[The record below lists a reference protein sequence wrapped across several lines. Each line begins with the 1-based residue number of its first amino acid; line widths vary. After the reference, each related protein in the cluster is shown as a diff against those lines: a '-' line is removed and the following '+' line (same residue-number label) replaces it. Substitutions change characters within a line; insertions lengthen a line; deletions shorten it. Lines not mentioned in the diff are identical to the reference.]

1 MKSYKY
7 SVVDVFTN
15 ERFKGNPLAVVFTDS
30 DLELSAYE
38 NMAREFGYSE
48 TSFIYY
54 SKADKA
60 LKIRSFTPTGFEI
73 HGAGH
78 NLLGAVCAA
87 VLSGMEIFH
96 EQDGK
101 PFVIMKDEKIHLS
114 INQSDNK
121 LPFVGMLQ
129 KPATIENFADTKI
142 IAEALTLNPD
152 DIGIDDL
159 IPTVVKTEVTHL
171 MVPVKNLEILN
182 KSISIKSLL
191 IKAANEYKFEGVYC
205 FAILNNDPQYFA
217 QTRFFNPGIGID
229 EDPATGSAAGPLAG
243 FLFHYKYINPS
254 ASYQLLQGVKMN
266 QPSIIKFEV
275 RPEGI
280 WISGS
285 SIMVMEGTIYE

>member
-1 MKSYKY
+1 MKKYKY
-7 SVVDVFTN
+7 CVLDIFTN
-15 ERFKGNPLAVVFTDS
+15 ERYKGNPLAVVFTDS
-30 DLELSAYE
+30 DLELPVYE

-87 VLSGMEIFH
+87 LLSGMKIFH
-96 EQDGK
+96 EQEGMQ
-101 PFVIMKDEKIHLS
+101 FVIMKNEAIHLS
-114 INQSDNK
+114 INQSNNN
-121 LPFVGMLQ
+121 LSFVSMLQ
-129 KPATIENFADTKI
+129 KPATIENFVDAEI
-142 IAEALTLNPD
+142 IAEALTLNPG

-159 IPTVVKTEVTHL
+159 APTVVKTEVTHL
-171 MVPVKNLEILN
+171 MVPVKKLEILN
-182 KSISIKSLL
+182 KAISNKSLL
-191 IKAANEYKFEGVYC
+191 IKIANEYKFEGVYC
-205 FAILNNDPQYFA
+205 FVVLNNDPLYFA

-243 FLFHYKYINPS
+243 FLFHHKYIDQNI
-254 ASYQLLQGVKMN
+254 SYQLLQGVKMN

-275 RPEGI
+275 KPEGI

-285 SIMVMEGTIYE
+285 SIIVMEGTIYE